1 MLTTIVAVIGTLLGA
16 VVAGL
21 LQHRSARAGRDATR
35 AEARRDRELDAVT
48 QFAAAVAA
56 HRRAMAVR
64 EDLRLSGADPD
75 RIAAARAESHTTRS
89 AIEAP
94 RVLVSIL
101 TPALAPAADA
111 AARAC
116 YALRGAPDTAT
127 LGELREAAID
137 AADAF
142 THAAAAHFA

>member
-1 MLTTIVAVIGTLLGA
+1 MRYHYVLTVEVPGVG
-16 VVAGL
+16 
-21 LQHRSARAGRDATR
+21 
-35 AEARRDRELDAVT
+35 VT
-48 QFAAAVAA
+48 
-56 HRRAMAVR
+56 
-64 EDLRLSGADPD
+64 
-75 RIAAARAESHTTRS
+75 T

-116 YALRGAPDTAT
+116 YALRGAPDPAT
-127 LGELREAAID
+127 LGALREAAID

-142 THAAAAHFA
+142 TYAAAAHFA